1 QEKTFYFSK
10 SGYNTREFTF
20 YFKREDANYD
30 VLLNTTD
37 SNIEFLV
44 KDINNNI
51 WDSKY
56 LMFKKINKIITST
69 KTDGDGYTT
78 ASLQPD
84 GNYTANLYDANGDLI
99 YTYQKTTTLV
109 NKPKDE
115 ITLTAISPYDVYVGG
130 LLGYS
135 FTNQTADS
143 QSFNIFAG
151 TTGFYYFSVVD
162 YNSTPAN
169 RLYIPR
175 QYFVQVP
182 MGSGYTSTKIY
193 QPYLLKKTDAVV
205 PKIVVLDELNK
216 PIQDVDLFISK
227 YINNVLTIVECG
239 KTTGVGTFSFS
250 GELLQYYFINVIYN
264 GVDKGTYRIQ
274 PRDSSDTFII
284 VIDTSSVTPI
294 NQSLLINAN
303 FNNTKKNININDSNI
318 NVKIKVTQ
326 NQNLATSY
334 NLYLMQ
340 NNSIKSS
347 TTGVITGL
355 TTNIDYTFPAS
366 VVDKTNKNLNLKL
379 VVNYP
384 GGSETFYY
392 TINYA
397 YTEKGL
403 LYYAPLVV
411 QDLGQPWGIILSII
425 LTAIILAILTF
436 SGLDINKTAILI
448 IGIAVLGVFMFLG
461 WLDVGISVFGV
472 DIARFFYALMCCAV
486 VYLIMRGEQ
495 YA

>member
-1 QEKTFYFSK
+1 
-10 SGYNTREFTF
+10 
-20 YFKREDANYD
+20 
-30 VLLNTTD
+30 
-37 SNIEFLV
+37 
-44 KDINNNI
+44 
-51 WDSKY
+51 
-56 LMFKKINKIITST
+56 MFKKINKIITST

-78 ASLQPD
+78 ASLLPD
-84 GNYTANLYDANGDLI
+84 GNYTANLYDTNGELI
-99 YTYQKTTTLV
+99 YTYQKTTITI
-109 NKPKDE
+109 NKPLDE

-162 YNSTPAN
+162 YNPTPAN
-169 RLYIPR
+169 RLYISR

-182 MGSGYTSTKIY
+182 MGSGYTSTKVY

-250 GELLQYYFINVIYN
+250 GELLQYYFINVIYK

-274 PRDSSDTFII
+274 PRDSSDVFII
-284 VIDTSSVTPI
+284 VIDTSSITPI

-392 TINYA
+392 TINYT

-461 WLDVGISVFGV
+461 WLDVGVSVFGV
-472 DIARFFYALMCCAV
+472 DIAKFFYALMCCAV